1 MPPHITPEGVNLPN
15 VMTPG
20 AWVILAVVLSGIL
33 AGFIYMYTR
42 FRKDQI
48 PWNKLAGFYAAKFF
62 VEPGNE
68 SFDAGRLVM
77 CLKKAEELLLA
88 NTKWTTYDT
97 AKAFARILVYV
108 KKGNDWVDGQGQKV
122 AGQDPAGRVV
132 VVGADFA
139 ALLHEMA
146 HQVEDLVER
155 IVDYK
160 HDRWI
165 VKGIRAAEAEYLEW
179 LKTVP

>member
-1 MPPHITPEGVNLPN
+1 MEPFRPEGVNLPN

-20 AWVILAVVLSGIL
+20 AWIILAVILSAIL

-48 PWNKLAGFYAAKFF
+48 PWNTLAGFYSAKFF

-68 SFDAGRLVM
+68 TFSAARLVAA
-77 CLKKAEELLLA
+77 LKKSEELLKKH
-88 NTKWTTYDT
+88 TQWTSEQLQ
-97 AKAFARILVYV
+97 AAFKRVCVFV
-108 KKGNDWVDGQGQKV
+108 KKDNSWQDQAGREV
-122 AGQDPAGRVV
+122 AGQDPSGKVV

-146 HQVEDLVER
+146 HQTEEVADK
-155 IVDYK
+155 IIDYA
-160 HDRWI
+160 HSRWI
-165 VKGIRAAEAEYLEW
+165 IKGIRAAEAEYLEW